1 MREKSTAERESEEM
15 DDNRILEMER
25 HRREQIRELDL
36 VELQVEEVDDHRE
49 PSNDE
54 LAAT

>member
-1 MREKSTAERESEEM
+1 M

-36 VELQVEEVDDHRE
+36 DLDLDREELQVEEVDDHRQ